1 MAPTV
6 AVIRL
11 PIIPEA
17 AIPSNPNTQPPNTF
31 KFYVVIVY
39 ITAHGGMKF
48 IAVKDSFFKTPV
60 F

>member
-1 MAPTV
+1 M
-6 AVIRL
+6 IL
-11 PIIPEA
+11 PARKPA
-17 AIPSNPNTQPPNTF
+17 AIPMIMYHKNPIAF